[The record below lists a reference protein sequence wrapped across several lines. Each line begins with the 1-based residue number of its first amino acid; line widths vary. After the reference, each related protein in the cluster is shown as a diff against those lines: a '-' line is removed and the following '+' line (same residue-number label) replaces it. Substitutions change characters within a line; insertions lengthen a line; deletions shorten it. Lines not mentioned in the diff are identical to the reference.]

1 MPRIEIKYAHI
12 WLGIALYASC
22 LFFTAYYLREIRE
35 PQAASAALAI
45 GWLGILD
52 GHFSWYAN
60 PLFII
65 AIIINRKHPT
75 LSLLLGVLALL
86 LVLSFLNHKRI
97 VVSEAPT
104 YANITAYG
112 IGYFLWAL
120 SIAVFLTGQFIA
132 ATQCFSSV
140 GKIIFSYLFVVL
152 FSTTAYASYYFIG
165 KESLY
170 NIFRDRE
177 LNFNRLCKT
186 TESFI
191 KRKPTDITGV
201 YIDSVRS
208 GNYRPVKNN
217 TFSQYDYGQISYLRY
232 YQFEE
237 TKPYSS
243 KETNLPYIRRY
254 SNEPNKRIPVSELQA
269 NYEIVGIE
277 TTADLPKY
285 LDIFG
290 QEVIVKSRVTNE
302 VIAKS
307 TYVVNEIDKK
317 ICAPELESDGT
328 YSVTLFLFRALG
340 LNQSNFEK

>member
-12 WLGIALYASC
+12 WLGIALYVSC
-22 LFFTAYYLREIRE
+22 LFFTAFYLREIRE
-35 PQAASAALAI
+35 PQAASAVLAI

-52 GHFSWYAN
+52 SHFSWYAN
-60 PLFII
+60 PIFLI
-65 AIIINRKHPT
+65 AIIISRKNPT

-86 LVLSFLNHKRI
+86 LVLSFLTHKRI
-97 VVSEAPT
+97 VVSEAH
-104 YANITAYG
+104 ASITAYG

-140 GKIIFSYLFVVL
+140 GKIIFSYLFVIL
-152 FSTTAYASYYFIG
+152 FSTTGYASYYVIG

-191 KRKPTDITGV
+191 NRKPTDLTGV

-217 TFSQYDYGQISYLRY
+217 TFRQYDFGQISYLTY

-237 TKPYSS
+237 TKPYSPQ
-243 KETNLPYIRRY
+243 ETNLPYIRRY
-254 SNEPNKRIPVSELQA
+254 SKEPNKRIPVSELQA

-317 ICAPELESDGT
+317 ICAPELEVDGT

-340 LNQSNFEK
+340 LSQSNSRK